1 MRALNEA
8 PATDPEYPPEL
19 GAAVVLVAVG
29 VGDTADFV
37 GVGAGVALCVAAA
50 LGFEVIDVAGGFE
63 FRSKERF
70 PTFASTRDLRPI
82 KITGDIAIAMIVDG
96 FAADAAET
104 LRTIKAHTTTP
115 VIALVI
121 GDPAELVDEIDTQFQ
136 LIAITENFGWGE
148 NTNALLK
155 NLSTKYMLIM
165 DPSTR
170 FLGDAITP
178 VLAELEKSE
187 FSAVGWRGG
196 LVNTDDEW
204 RSVDDKGAGEV
215 DVLFSYFMALN
226 CADATNAGGFNNR
239 AIYYRNAD
247 MEFSLRLRNVNGRLL
262 QMDLP
267 LEQGRHH
274 GYYDSDPEFREVQS
288 KKNYDRILERFRGKS
303 AILSPRR

>member
-1 MRALNEA
+1 MSEAKSKEVLAQERLDARAA
-8 PATDPEYPPEL
+8 KDFAK
-19 GAAVVLVAVG
+19 
-29 VGDTADFV
+29 ADQ
-37 GVGAGVALCVAAA
+37 LRDQIAA

-63 FRSKERF
+63 FRAKDRY
-70 PTFASTRDLRPI
+70 PRYASTRDI
-82 KITGDIAIAMIVDG
+82 KAIKVDGDMAITIIVDG
-96 FAADAAET
+96 FIADAVET
-104 LRTIKAHTTTP
+104 VRTIKAHCNTP

-121 GDPAELVDEIDTQFQ
+121 GEPAELVEEIDLQFQ
-136 LIAITENFGWGE
+136 LIAITENLGWGE

-155 NLSTKYMLIM
+155 NLSTKYMVVM

-170 FLGDAITP
+170 FLGDAMTP
-178 VLAELEKSE
+178 VIAELNKAE

-196 LVNTDDEW
+196 LVNTEDEW
-204 RSVDDKGAGEV
+204 RSVDDKGPGEV
-215 DVLFSYFMALN
+215 DVLFSYFLAFN

-247 MEFSLRLRNVNGRLL
+247 MEFSLRLRQSNGRLL

-267 LEQGRHH
+267 LEQARHH
-274 GYYDSDPEFREVQS
+274 GYYDTEESFREVQS

>member
-1 MRALNEA
+1 MTESKSKEELAQARLDARAVKDFA
-8 PATDPEYPPEL
+8 K
-19 GAAVVLVAVG
+19 
-29 VGDTADFV
+29 ADQ
-37 GVGAGVALCVAAA
+37 LRDEIAA
-50 LGFEVIDVAGGFE
+50 LGFEVIDIAGGFE
-63 FRSKERF
+63 FRAKERF
-70 PTFASTRDLRPI
+70 PSYASTRDI
-82 KITGDIAIAMIVDG
+82 KAIKVEGDIAITIIVDG
-96 FAADAAET
+96 FIADALDAV
-104 LRTIKAHTTTP
+104 RTIKANTKTP
-115 VIALVI
+115 IVALVI
-121 GDPAELVDEIDTQFQ
+121 GDPAELVDEIDLQFQ
-136 LIAITENFGWGE
+136 IVAITENFGWGE

-170 FLGDAITP
+170 FLGDAIAP
-178 VLAELEKSE
+178 VLAELNKGE

-204 RSVDDKGAGEV
+204 RSVDDKGPGEV
-215 DVLFSYFMALN
+215 DVLFGYFMAFD

-262 QMDLP
+262 QMELP
-267 LEQGRHH
+267 LEQARHH
-274 GYYDSDPEFREVQS
+274 GYYDTDPEFREVQS

>member
-1 MRALNEA
+1 MSEAKSKEVLAQERLDARAA
-8 PATDPEYPPEL
+8 KDFAK
-19 GAAVVLVAVG
+19 
-29 VGDTADFV
+29 ADQ
-37 GVGAGVALCVAAA
+37 LRDQIAA
-50 LGFEVIDVAGGFE
+50 LGFEVIDIAGGFE
-63 FRSKERF
+63 FRAKERY
-70 PTFASTRDLRPI
+70 PRYASTRDI
-82 KITGDIAIAMIVDG
+82 KAIKVDGDIAITIIVDG
-96 FAADAAET
+96 FIADAVET
-104 LRTIKAHTTTP
+104 VRTIKAHCNTP

-121 GDPAELVDEIDTQFQ
+121 GEPAELVEEIDLQFQ

-155 NLSTKYMLIM
+155 NLATKYMVVM

-170 FLGDAITP
+170 FLGDAMTP
-178 VLAELEKSE
+178 VAAELNKAE

-196 LVNTDDEW
+196 LVNTEDEW
-204 RSVDDKGAGEV
+204 RSVDDKGSGEV
-215 DVLFSYFMALN
+215 DVLFSYFLAFN

-247 MEFSLRLRNVNGRLL
+247 MEFSLRLRQSNGRLL

-267 LEQGRHH
+267 LEQARHH
-274 GYYDSDPEFREVQS
+274 GYYDTEESFREVQS

>member
-1 MRALNEA
+1 MTASKSKEELAQERLDARAA
-8 PATDPEYPPEL
+8 KDFAK
-19 GAAVVLVAVG
+19 
-29 VGDTADFV
+29 ADQ
-37 GVGAGVALCVAAA
+37 LRDQIAA

-63 FRSKERF
+63 FRAKERF
-70 PTFASTRDLRPI
+70 PTYASTRDI
-82 KITGDIAIAMIVDG
+82 KAIKVNGDIAIAMIVDG
-96 FAADAAET
+96 FTADAAET
-104 LRTIKAHTTTP
+104 VRTIKAHCQTP
-115 VIALVI
+115 IVALVTS
-121 GDPAELVDEIDTQFQ
+121 DPAELIEEIDLQFQ

-148 NTNALLK
+148 NANALLK
-155 NLSTKYMLIM
+155 NISSKYLVIM

-170 FLGDAITP
+170 FTGDAMAP
-178 VLAELEKSE
+178 VLAELSKGE

-196 LVNTDDEW
+196 LVNTEDEW

-215 DVLFSYFMALN
+215 DVLFSYFLAFN

-247 MEFSLRLRNVNGRLL
+247 IEFSLRLRHSNGRLL

-267 LEQGRHH
+267 LEQARHH
-274 GYYDSDPEFREVQS
+274 GYYDTDEQFREIQS

>member
-1 MRALNEA
+1 MTTKSKEELAQERLDARAA
-8 PATDPEYPPEL
+8 KDFAK
-19 GAAVVLVAVG
+19 
-29 VGDTADFV
+29 ADQ
-37 GVGAGVALCVAAA
+37 LRDQIAA

-63 FRSKERF
+63 FRAKERF
-70 PTFASTRDLRPI
+70 PTFASTRDLRSI
-82 KITGDIAIAMIVDG
+82 KVNGDIAIAMIVDG
-96 FAADAAET
+96 FTADAAET
-104 LRTIKAHTTTP
+104 VRTIKAHTKTP
-115 VIALVI
+115 VIALVV
-121 GDPAELVDEIDTQFQ
+121 GKPAELVDEIDLQFQ

-148 NTNALLK
+148 NANALLK
-155 NLSTKYMLIM
+155 NVSSKYLVIM

-170 FLGDAITP
+170 FTGDAMAP
-178 VLAELEKSE
+178 VLAELNKGE

-215 DVLFSYFMALN
+215 DVLFSYFIAFN
-226 CADATNAGGFNNR
+226 CDDATNAGGFNNR

-247 MEFSLRLRNVNGRLL
+247 IEFSLRLRHSNGRLL

-267 LEQGRHH
+267 LEQARHH
-274 GYYDSDPEFREVQS
+274 GYYDTEEEFREVQS